1 MKIYVVNIMLEKIN
15 INKFLGNKLFQHI
28 HKSYSELYSKDD
40 GQYILTSN
48 KCIRIEPNFEEKI
61 EVIKDYNGYNLLI
74 DSTNIKKIE
83 ILSQFPTE
91 YIELKVKEHCF
102 FIGNKKHSLLKLII
116 KCLHETSGS
125 KIIDYYLDY
134 SGEKIDFNDRF
145 FKEDI
150 NMLLSLLN

>member
-1 MKIYVVNIMLEKIN
+1 MRIYIVNIIPEKIN
-15 INKFLGNKLFQHI
+15 INNFLTNKLFQYS
-28 HKSYSELYSKDD
+28 HKSYSELYSKHD

-61 EVIKDYNGYNLLI
+61 EVIKDYNGHNLLI
-74 DSTNIKKIE
+74 VSSKIKEIE
-83 ILSQFPTE
+83 ILSQLPVQ
-91 YIELKVKEHCF
+91 YIELKVKEYCF
-102 FIGNKKHSLLKLII
+102 FIGNKKYALLKLII
-116 KCLHETSGS
+116 KYLDETSGN

-134 SGEKIDFNDRF
+134 SGEKIDFTDRF